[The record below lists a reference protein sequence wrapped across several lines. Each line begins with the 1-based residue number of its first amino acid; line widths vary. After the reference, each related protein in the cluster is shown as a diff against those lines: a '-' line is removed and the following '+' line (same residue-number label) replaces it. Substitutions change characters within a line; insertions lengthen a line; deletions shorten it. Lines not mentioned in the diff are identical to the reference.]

1 MNRLCCLL
9 LLAFVVSPALA
20 PKMALAAPAITFEEE
35 KVVGKIQKPEI
46 QILITKQ
53 NLTPKYELELKE
65 SFLPKIVR
73 SVDLKPF

>member
-1 MNRLCCLL
+1 MHRFRSLMI
-9 LLAFVVSPALA
+9 LALALA
-20 PKMALAAPAITFEEE
+20 PAVARAERAITFEEQTL
-35 KVVGKIQKPEI
+35 VGKIQKPEI

-65 SFLPKIVR
+65 SFLPKIVQ

>member
-1 MNRLCCLL
+1 MNRVRSLMI
-9 LLAFVVSPALA
+9 LALALA
-20 PKMALAAPAITFEEE
+20 PTAAHAERAITFEEQTL
-35 KVVGKIQKPEI
+35 VGKIQKPEI

-65 SFLPKIVR
+65 NFLPKIVQ

>member
-1 MNRLCCLL
+1 MSRIRTLAVL
-9 LLAFVVSPALA
+9 LLALA
-20 PKMALAAPAITFEEE
+20 PAVARAERAITFEES

-65 SFLPKIVR
+65 SFLPKIVQ
-73 SVDLKPF
+73 SVDSKPF